1 MKEFRLR
8 IPTSFSEARQILKER
23 TDRRLRHNQSVL
35 REFAQEVSKL
45 AYNGYWQ
52 NDISDEMKSRVFA
65 LKGSTKLLNLLGE
78 YLPKLK

>member
-8 IPTSFSEARQILKER
+8 NPTSFSEVRQILKER
-23 TDRRLRHNQSVL
+23 TDRRLRHNQYVL

-45 AYNGYWQ
+45 AYNGYWR

-65 LKGSTKLLNLLGE
+65 LKGSTSLLNLLGE
-78 YLPKLK
+78 YLHKLK

>member
-1 MKEFRLR
+1 MKEIKFR

-23 TDRRLRHNQSVL
+23 TDRRLRHNQAVL

-45 AYNGYWQ
+45 AYNGYWR
-52 NDISDEMKSRVFA
+52 NDISEEMKTRVFA

-78 YLPKLK
+78 YLQKLK